1 MVHRTNSESSG
12 DDESLPKTNATTV
25 PLILVLALAVITVAI
40 PSPPP
45 PMIVTLTPSAPLV
58 LEESLAYLKEGQVRI
73 EGLVR

>member
-25 PLILVLALAVITVAI
+25 PLILVLALAIITVAV
-40 PSPPP
+40 PSPPA
-45 PMIVTLTPSAPLV
+45 MIVTLTPSAPLV
-58 LEESLAYLKEGQVRI
+58 LEESLAYLKEGQVHI